1 MRAVSAKNQMGVTI
15 HQSRRDPP
23 PRAIDPFGRI
33 GARWKVGTAAREG
46 DAAVARG
53 NQAVLDHTE
62 PGHILPDRGEPGVE
76 PDSIEALGHAAL
88 LGGRSLTYLYVYT

>member
-1 MRAVSAKNQMGVTI
+1 MRAVSAKDQMGMTI
-15 HQSRRDPP
+15 HQSGRDPP
-23 PRAIDPFGRI
+23 PRAVDPLDRVGV
-33 GARWKVGTAAREG
+33 RWKVGTAACEG

-53 NQAVLDHTE
+53 DQAVLDHTE
-62 PGHILPDRGEPGVE
+62 LGHTLPDRGEPGVV